1 MQPIDFCAL
10 NAKSNRSTVFVND
23 TGNIIND
30 YVDKMIARIS
40 LLVRPTFGTPS
51 ANKFHVFRSRS
62 VHSITVM
69 ELFILLQLLLCYVG
83 TS

>member
-30 YVDKMIARIS
+30 YVDKMIARIL
-40 LLVRPTFGTPS
+40 LLVCHNFGTPFAYNSMFS
-51 ANKFHVFRSRS
+51 AADPFS
-62 VHSITVM
+62 VK
-69 ELFILLQLLLCYVG
+69 L
-83 TS
+83 